1 MRYSSEQ
8 AATPEE
14 AAALVVAM
22 AKNCGLASPSEIE
35 DQSAVLLSAFAVE
48 RPDHPVARYFDL
60 ADDAEIEAFF
70 VAVTHHARSVRLG
83 AAPFTIDLF
92 LN

>member
-1 MRYSSEQ
+1 MRNSPEQ

-14 AAALVVAM
+14 AAALVVAL
-22 AKNCGLASPSEIE
+22 ARDHGLAFPSEIE
-35 DQSAVLLSAFAVE
+35 DQAAVLLSAFAVE

-60 ADDAEIEAFF
+60 ADDAQIEAFF
-70 VAVTHHARSVRLG
+70 IAVTRQIRGVRRG
-83 AAPFTIDLF
+83 PVPYTIELF

>member
-1 MRYSSEQ
+1 MRHWTEQ

-14 AAALVVAM
+14 AAALVVALAM
-22 AKNCGLASPSEIE
+22 DHGLACPAEIE
-35 DQSAVLLSAFAVE
+35 DQAAVLLSAFAVE

-70 VAVTHHARSVRLG
+70 AAVTRATRDARPG
-83 AAPFTIDLF
+83 AVPFRIELY

>member
-1 MRYSSEQ
+1 MRSIPEQ

-14 AAALVVAM
+14 AAALVVAL
-22 AKNCGLASPSEIE
+22 AKRCGLASPTEIE
-35 DQSAVLLSAFAVE
+35 DQAAVLLSAFAVE

-60 ADDAEIEAFF
+60 ADDAAIEAFF
-70 VAVTHHARSVRLG
+70 LAVSRQVRAARRGRVPL
-83 AAPFTIDLF
+83 TIQLF

>member
-1 MRYSSEQ
+1 MRPTSEPT
-8 AATPEE
+8 ATPEQS
-14 AAALVVAM
+14 AALVIAL
-22 AKNCGLASPSEIE
+22 ARGRGLASPVEIE
-35 DQSAVLLSAFAVE
+35 DQAAVLLSAFAVE

-70 VAVTHHARSVRLG
+70 RAVSRRVRGGRGRAGL
-83 AAPFTIDLF
+83 TLRLS